1 MSKLTIERKN
11 LIEAVNTLPDEM
23 LIELANF
30 VEYLRYKTVQHQPSV
45 TPEPNFLLTIS
56 GIGNSGQVD
65 ISDSDEEILRNEISA
80 LSPADKFRLVQLV
93 LAQLAQEELMEKTE
107 VQQPVSFEPRS
118 FFGVIHQPKQV
129 IDEYLANIR
138 EGWL

>member
-1 MSKLTIERKN
+1 VVNASPIISLAKIDHNPLPTEISTMSKLTIERKN

-45 TPEPNFLLTIS
+45 TPEPNFLLTIA

-65 ISDSDEEILRNEISA
+65 ISDSDEEILRNEID
-80 LSPADKFRLVQLV
+80 PIYGWGNKPK
-93 LAQLAQEELMEKTE
+93 E
-107 VQQPVSFEPRS
+107 QP
-118 FFGVIHQPKQV
+118 
-129 IDEYLANIR
+129 
-138 EGWL
+138 